1 MRDDLGGKEEL
12 PEGWG
17 KTIKVVRETG
27 RKVLGMATG
36 QQEKDRLYVY
46 KQK

>member
-12 PEGWG
+12 PEDWG

-27 RKVLGMATG
+27 RKVLGMSAGKRQTIC
-36 QQEKDRLYVY
+36 V
-46 KQK
+46 